1 MKFPFSSA
9 NDNKLFCGDM
19 CLRLWGSQQELKSKQ
34 ICKSGTHTVSA
45 VLSLC
50 CDIHPQWKHKQ
61 RAADGCISYR
71 PCLHFLTNK
80 YNLVSPT
87 EMWKYCCAHSG
98 RSAASAL
105 PRSPLGTIDF
115 CFTHFAMTETTAA
128 WFWQF
133 HQHQIHYELQRFS
146 RLLLQEHWEWSLL
159 TFAESLGNFQ
169 GGDMQCCKKSCGST
183 STCESFRRKR

>member
-19 CLRLWGSQQELKSKQ
+19 CLRLWGLQQELKSKQ

-105 PRSPLGTIDF
+105 AALVHAPA
-115 CFTHFAMTETTAA
+115 FTPGND
-128 WFWQF
+128 
-133 HQHQIHYELQRFS
+133 
-146 RLLLQEHWEWSLL
+146 RLLLYTFRNDGNHGSLIL
-159 TFAESLGNFQ
+159 TISPTSNTLRAAKIQPPAFTGALRVESADFCRVPGELPG
-169 GGDMQCCKKSCGST
+169 
-183 STCESFRRKR
+183 RRYAVL